1 MVINFLKPKVTI
13 YDKCENLPLWN
24 FQKYLETNDVK
35 YFAKEHKEHKDLPD
49 IITAFFGEY
58 LELTKNQKIIIRFE
72 RAHKIMRL
80 TIKYNTVSLILKT
93 LYNYNKGLDFEI
105 FKQLVEELQK
115 WNYKI
120 DKNKDIFEQL
130 EKIYN
135 RIQGIKT
142 QIEVLEDELKD
153 EDVVESS
160 SIDGQLISVSRCL
173 DLKYQLNAKEITVL
187 QWIEYQKQAVLIIKE
202 RQKHKK

>member
-1 MVINFLKPKVTI
+1 MHLFQKLYKPTI
-13 YDKCENLPLWN
+13 YDCCDNMPLWN
-24 FQKYLETNDVK
+24 FQKYLESNDVK
-35 YFAKEHKEHKDLPD
+35 YFTKEHKYHKDLPD

-72 RAHKIMRL
+72 RLHKIMRL
-80 TIKYNTVSLILKT
+80 TVKYNTVSLILKT

-187 QWIEYQKQAVLIIKE
+187 QWIEYQKQADLIIKE